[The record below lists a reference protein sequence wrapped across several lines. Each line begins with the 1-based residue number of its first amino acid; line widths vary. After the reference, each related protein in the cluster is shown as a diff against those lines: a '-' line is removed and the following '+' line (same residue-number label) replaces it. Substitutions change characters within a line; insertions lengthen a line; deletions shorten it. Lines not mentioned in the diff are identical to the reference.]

1 MNFIFRN
8 ILFVFFFLL
17 FSKYYSQNSGELI
30 GYNKHSISQNYKL
43 PSFNTQKFEGL
54 SSKQIKSQEL
64 ENKNNQ
70 EEAKKE
76 LLKSHLLKQDKPTR
90 KRMKKTLKKSQRF
103 LAKKTMLSHKKVL
116 KQRKIVLSQR
126 KINKAEE

>member
-1 MNFIFRN
+1 M
-8 ILFVFFFLL
+8 
-17 FSKYYSQNSGELI
+17 
-30 GYNKHSISQNYKL
+30 GYNKHSVSQNYKL
-43 PSFNTQKFEGL
+43 PSFNHQKFEGL

-64 ENKNNQ
+64 ANKNDQ

-103 LAKKTMLSHKKVL
+103 LAKKPMLSQKKVL
-116 KQRKIVLSQR
+116 KQRKIILSQR
-126 KINKAEE
+126 KTNKVEE